1 MSAQTEPLKESD
13 MAIFITLRCEG
24 RGEGRSEFGKYRCW
38 SDDNDDPYVL
48 AGDTKK
54 DAYLSLEDLFT
65 DAKSAGWKRING
77 EWMCPSCIAFNAE
90 NKKA

>member
-1 MSAQTEPLKESD
+1 

-65 DAKSAGWKRING
+65 DAKSAGWKKLTGDGCARHASLLKQQRGRTN
-77 EWMCPSCIAFNAE
+77 P
-90 NKKA
+90 

>member
-13 MAIFITLRCEG
+13 MAIFITLRCGG

-48 AGDTKK
+48 AEAIPKRTLTSASKTFLLM
-54 DAYLSLEDLFT
+54 LSLPDG
-65 DAKSAGWKRING
+65 KNQW
-77 EWMCPSCIAFNAE
+77 
-90 NKKA
+90 

>member
-1 MSAQTEPLKESD
+1 

-77 EWMCPSCIAFNAE
+77 GWMCPNCIAYEAAAKGE
-90 NKKA
+90 